1 MKIFVQIASYRDPE
15 LLPTIRDCI
24 NKSKYP
30 ENLTFGIC
38 WQRDETESME
48 EFTNDERFKILDYH
62 WTESKGLCWARSE
75 IQKLWEGEEYTMQ
88 LDSHHRFLQDWDVEL
103 IDMMNMVESEKPIIT
118 SYAGMYRPSD
128 NQLLNIEPYRMVASN
143 FTPGG
148 TILFR
153 PHGIPNWQTLEK
165 PIPARFVSGH
175 FFFTIGKHC
184 EEYKYDPNIYFAGD
198 EISLSIRSYT
208 LGYDLFHPHK
218 TVVWHEYTREGR
230 TKHWTDFNQEN
241 KNNGIVEK
249 QWWEMDNDSKRR
261 LRHML
266 QEEDNNIDLGIYG
279 LGDVRTHK
287 DYEDYAGINFKNRKL
302 HLETIKGTN
311 PPINDKSEWYKKVEK
326 TYNLNLYIP
335 FTDNFKFIYIG
346 VEDEMGNVIHRQ
358 DLYKYQEYLKI
369 DLKTSETPHKWV
381 YWVNNKNGEWI
392 NRIDF
397 SLNL

>member
-24 NKSKYP
+24 SKAKHP

-38 WQRDETESME
+38 WQRDESESME
-48 EFTNDERFKILDYH
+48 EFANDPRFKILDYH
-62 WTESKGLCWARSE
+62 WSKSKGLCWARSE
-75 IQKLWEGEEYTMQ
+75 IQKLWEGEEYTLQ
-88 LDSHHRFLQDWDVEL
+88 LDSHHRFLQDWDTEL
-103 IDMMNMVESEKPIIT
+103 IEMMKLTGSEKPIIT

-128 NQLLNIEPYRMVASN
+128 NQLLNVEPYKMVASN

-153 PHGIPNWQTLEK
+153 PHTIENWQNLDK

-198 EISLSIRSYT
+198 EISLSIRSFT

-230 TKHWTDFNQEN
+230 TKHWTDFNTEN
-241 KNNGIVEK
+241 LSTGVVEK
-249 QWWEMDNDSKRR
+249 PWWEMDNDSKRR

-266 QEEDNNIDLGIYG
+266 QEEDNNIDLGVYG
-279 LGDVRTHK
+279 LGEVRTHH
-287 DYEDYAGINFKNRKL
+287 DYELYAGINFKERML
-302 HLETIKGTN
+302 HPSTIKGKN
-311 PPINDKSEWYKKVEK
+311 PPINDETEWYLKQKEVYDLE
-326 TYNLNLYIP
+326 LEIP
-335 FTDNFKFIYIG
+335 YTENFKFIYIG
-346 VEDEMGNVIHRQ
+346 VEDENGDVIYRH
-358 DLYKYQEYLKI
+358 DLTTYQEKLNV
-369 DLKTSETPHKWV
+369 T
-381 YWVNNKNGEWI
+381 KNQENGFI
-392 NRIDF
+392 G
-397 SLNL
+397 LTT